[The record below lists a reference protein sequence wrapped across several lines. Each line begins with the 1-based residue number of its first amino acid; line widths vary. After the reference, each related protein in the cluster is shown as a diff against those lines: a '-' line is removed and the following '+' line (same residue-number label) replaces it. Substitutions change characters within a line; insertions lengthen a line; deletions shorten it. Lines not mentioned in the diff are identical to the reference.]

1 MAINGCREWEEE
13 TVAASGGRGNGG
25 AFQLGGATLLYLRAR
40 AVAGV
45 GEQPAACGGVRARGA
60 AENKLGS
67 GEENRAVATTMWHF
81 LH

>member
-1 MAINGCREWEEE
+1 M
-13 TVAASGGRGNGG
+13 VAASGKKKQSPRVDGGWGNGG
-25 AFQLGGATLLYLRAR
+25 AFQLGGAALLYLRAR